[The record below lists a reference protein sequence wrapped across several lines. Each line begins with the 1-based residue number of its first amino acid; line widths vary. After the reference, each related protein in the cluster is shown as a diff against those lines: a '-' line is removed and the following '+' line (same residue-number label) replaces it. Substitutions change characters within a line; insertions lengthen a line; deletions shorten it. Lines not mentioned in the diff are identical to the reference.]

1 MVELEMT
8 KEQKQIKDMLHNVAA
23 NVFRPYAR
31 EADRLH
37 RPPDEF
43 LEKAKPLAGM
53 MGGAMGSGKKKK
65 KEKKEEGG
73 EEKKKQ
79 PTQRNR
85 MSVIGSEELAWGDPA
100 LMLQIPGPGLGG
112 PPVSITGTPDQQER
126 FLGIFNS
133 DEAKFGA
140 YALTE
145 PGAGTD
151 VSAIS
156 TSAKKD
162 GDYYIL
168 NGTKCFITNGA
179 KAEWNVVFATVDK
192 SQGRAGHRA
201 FVVWHDNP
209 GFRVGK
215 IEEKLGLRA
224 SETAELILE
233 DCKVHKDDLLGG
245 EEHYEAKSSG
255 GFKTAMATFD
265 STRPMV
271 AAMAVGIGRATYEQ
285 ALEWAKERY
294 DFRRPIPRY
303 RHLLDKLA
311 DMKRRIDAARL
322 LCWHAAWMAD
332 MGIPNA
338 KEASICKAYAG
349 EEMTKVCYEAVEI
362 MGADG
367 ISEDYLAEKWFRDI
381 KVYDIFE
388 GTGQAQR
395 IVISKRIIEGIKGF

>member
-1 MVELEMT
+1 MIELEYT
-8 KEQKQIKDMLHNVAA
+8 KEQKAIKDMLHNVAKT
-23 NVFRPYAR
+23 VFRPFAR
-31 EADRLH
+31 EADLNH
-37 RPPDEF
+37 EPPEAF
-43 LEKAKPLAGM
+43 LKQSAQFAGM
-53 MGGAMGSGKKKK
+53 MGGAMGGDGKKKK
-65 KEKKEEGG
+65 KEGDDKP
-73 EEKKKQ
+73 KKKA

-85 MSVIGSEELAWGDPA
+85 MSIIGAEELAWGDAA
-100 LMLQIPGPGLGG
+100 LLLQIPGPGLGG
-112 PPVSITGTPDQQER
+112 PPVSITGTEEQKER
-126 FLGIFNS
+126 FLGIFKPGEIKYGS
-133 DEAKFGA
+133 

-151 VSAIS
+151 VSAIAA
-156 TSAKKD
+156 TAKKE
-162 GDYYIL
+162 GDHYIL

-192 SQGRAGHRA
+192 AQGRAGHRA
-201 FVVWHDNP
+201 FMVWNNNP

-245 EEHYEAKSSG
+245 EEHYEKKASG

-265 STRPMV
+265 ATRPMV
-271 AAMAVGIGRATYEQ
+271 GSMAVGIGRAAYDQ
-285 ALEWAKERY
+285 ALEWARERY

-303 RHLLDKLA
+303 RALLDKLA

-338 KEASICKAYAG
+338 KEASMSKAYAG
-349 EEMTKVCYEAVEI
+349 EEMTKVCYEAIEV
-362 MGADG
+362 MGPDG
-367 ISEDYLAEKWFRDI
+367 LSEDYLVEKYFRDI
-381 KVYDIFE
+381 KVFDIFE

-395 IVISKRIIEGIKGF
+395 IVISKRIIDGLKSF

>member
-1 MVELEMT
+1 MIELEIT
-8 KEQKQIKDMLHNVAA
+8 SEQKGIRDFLHQMAKT
-23 NVFRPYAR
+23 VFRPYAR
-31 EADRLH
+31 EADQNH
-37 RPPDEF
+37 KPPQEF
-43 LEKAKPLAGM
+43 LQKAVGLAGM
-53 MGGAMGSGKKKK
+53 MGGAMSGGKKKK
-65 KEKKEEGG
+65 KDENVGDKPDKKGA
-73 EEKKKQ
+73 KQ
-79 PTQRNR
+79 NNR
-85 MSVIGSEELAWGDPA
+85 ISIIGAEELAWGDPA

-112 PPVSITGTPDQQER
+112 PPVAITGTPEQQER
-126 FLGIFNS
+126 FLGIF
-133 DEAKFGA
+133 KPGVIKYGA

-151 VSAIS
+151 VSAIAS
-156 TSAKKD
+156 TAKKD

-179 KAEWNVVFATVDK
+179 KADWNVVFATVDK

-201 FVVWHDNP
+201 FVVWNNNP
-209 GFRVGK
+209 GFHVGK

-233 DCKVHKDDLLGG
+233 DCRVHKDDLLGG
-245 EEHYEAKSSG
+245 EEHYEKMKGG

-271 AAMAVGIGRATYEQ
+271 AAMAVGIGRAAYEV
-285 ALEWAKERY
+285 ALGWAKERY

-303 RHLLDKLA
+303 RALVDKLA
-311 DMKRRIDAARL
+311 EMKRRIDAARL

-338 KEASICKAYAG
+338 KEASMSKAYAG
-349 EEMTKVCYEAVEI
+349 GEMTKVCYDAIQV
-362 MGADG
+362 MGPEG
-367 ISEDYLAEKWFRDI
+367 LSEDYLVEKWFRDI

-395 IVISKRIIEGIKGF
+395 IVISKRIIEGITSF

>member
-1 MVELEMT
+1 
-8 KEQKQIKDMLHNVAA
+8 MLHNVAKTM
-23 NVFRPYAR
+23 FRPYAR
-31 EADRLH
+31 EADRNH
-37 RPPDEF
+37 KPPKEF
-43 LEKAKPLAGM
+43 LEKAVVLAGM
-53 MGGAMGSGKKKK
+53 MGGAMGGGGKKKK
-65 KEKKEEGG
+65 DQDAGDKPEKKA
-73 EEKKKQ
+73 
-79 PTQRNR
+79 PTQKNR
-85 MSVIGSEELAWGDPA
+85 MSIIGAEELAWGDPA

-112 PPVSITGTPDQQER
+112 PPVAITGTPDQQER
-126 FLGIFNS
+126 FLGIFKPNVV
-133 DEAKFGA
+133 KYGA

-156 TSAKKD
+156 TTARKD

-179 KAEWNVVFATVDK
+179 KAEWNVVFATLDK
-192 SQGRAGHRA
+192 SKGRGAHRP
-201 FVVWHDNP
+201 FMVWNNNP
-209 GFRVGK
+209 GFKIGK

-224 SETAELILE
+224 SETAELIYE

-245 EEHYEAKSSG
+245 EEHYERTTSG

-271 AAMAVGIGRATYEQ
+271 AAMAVGIGRAAYEV
-285 ALEWAKERY
+285 ALEWARERY

-303 RHLLDKLA
+303 HALLDRLA
-311 DMKRRIDAARL
+311 DMKRRVDAARL

-338 KEASICKAYAG
+338 KEASISKAYAG
-349 EEMTKVCYEAVEI
+349 QECTKICYEAIEV

-367 ISEDYLAEKWFRDI
+367 LSEDYLVEKWFRDI

-395 IVISKRIIEGIKGF
+395 IVISKRIIDGIQGF